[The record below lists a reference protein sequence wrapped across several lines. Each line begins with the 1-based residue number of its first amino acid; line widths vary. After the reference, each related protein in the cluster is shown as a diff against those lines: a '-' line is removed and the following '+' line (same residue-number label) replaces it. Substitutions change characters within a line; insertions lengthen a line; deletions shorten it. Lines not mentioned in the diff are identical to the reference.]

1 MKRQSLITLF
11 LLLWTAISAQAQ
23 SMRTVEYTYTYHAA
37 HNESR
42 EQAERNAVNRA
53 KVEALRETFGS
64 TISGASAMSLI
75 TKNNITKSKFVS
87 LSSEGEVNGEWIAD
101 TEKPEV
107 QTMLAEEG
115 FVVIATVKGKV
126 QELQDNGIQ
135 FTAKILRNAPD
146 VRYEGSEFV
155 AGDQIFVHFT
165 SPVNGY
171 LTVYLLDGENAYCL
185 LPYMDSTTGNF
196 RITHGEEYM
205 LFSRKHPAK
214 DENPREIDEYPLTA
228 DGGEQ
233 DLNQLYFIFSPKEF
247 TKAADKFKKKDDGT
261 LLPRTLPWEDFQKWL
276 LSIRRKDKQMSVQ
289 TQYILIQPR
298 S

>member
-1 MKRQSLITLF
+1 MKLQSLITLF
-11 LLLWTAISAQAQ
+11 LLLWAAISAQAQ

-146 VRYEGSEFV
+146 VRYESSEFV

-233 DLNQLYFIFSPKEF
+233 DLNQLYCIFSPKEF